1 MRALEDRGLSRV
13 RACAVV
19 GQPRRTM
26 YYRKKPKPHDAILIE
41 RTQVLAEERPR
52 FGWRRLIVMVRRGM
66 VGIGESRFRRIYRQ
80 LDLQVRP
87 RKKRKVRYVRGT
99 SISAVARPDERW
111 SIDFMHDRLA
121 TGRSIRT
128 MNVVDDFTRECLAIE
143 VAFSFGSHDVIR
155 CFEQIADDRA
165 LPQMVRFDNELREHV
180 KGSSTIGRASTSV
193 RGRSAWAPSELP
205 AKSDSLTMVTQGL
218 YEPSMSFK
226 QRVGPSGRSEHY
238 LRGQA
243 CLNGTSEGILPLVS
257 PLEGSGDSPFL
268 S

>member
-1 MRALEDRGLSRV
+1 MN
-13 RACAVV
+13 
-19 GQPRRTM
+19 
-26 YYRKKPKPHDAILIE
+26 YK
-41 RTQVLAEERPR
+41 
-52 FGWRRLIVMVRRGM
+52 
-66 VGIGESRFRRIYRQ
+66 RFRRLYR
-80 LDLQVRP
+80 LANLQIAR
-87 RKKRKVRYVRGT
+87 RRRRSRAKYVRGT
-99 SISAVARPDERW
+99 APFQATQPNEIW
-111 SIDFMHDRLA
+111 TLDFVSDRLLH
-121 TGRSIRT
+121 GRVFRALTLLDENSKYCFA
-128 MNVVDDFTRECLAIE
+128 VDP
-143 VAFSFGSHDVIR
+143 AFSYPSTSVVKALENAAV
-155 CFEQIADDRA
+155 EQACPKYLR
-165 LPQMVRFDNELREHV
+165 VDNELRERV